1 MQFTPLCAVAV
12 AVVIDA
18 PAATPAMAQE
28 PVPAT
33 PVATREGEPVVV
45 RTDGP
50 RETLRGRLV
59 SFDETSLTIE
69 LPAEAQGGAA
79 AGRRL
84 TLPVTRL
91 RRVDVVKRDPIWNG
105 AVLGA
110 VFLAVC
116 ASTWCQQGLD
126 KPSTARDVI
135 LAAGMGALVF
145 GGIDALWIERR
156 TIYEAGAGGPRP
168 GGRGARLS
176 FRINF

>member
-1 MQFTPLCAVAV
+1 MQFKTLCALAVAV
-12 AVVIDA
+12 IIDA
-18 PAATPAMAQE
+18 TAATPAMAQE
-28 PVPAT
+28 SVPAT
-33 PVATREGEPVVV
+33 PIATREGEPVVV

-84 TLPVTRL
+84 TLPVARL

-126 KPSTARDVI
+126 KPSTGVDVI

-156 TIYEAGAGGPRP
+156 TIYEAGAAGPRP

-176 FRINF
+176 FSIRF

>member
-1 MQFTPLCAVAV
+1 MRLELLCALAV
-12 AVVIDA
+12 AAIIDA
-18 PAATPAMAQE
+18 TAATPAMAQE
-28 PVPAT
+28 SVPAT
-33 PVATREGEPVVV
+33 PIATREGEPVVV
-45 RTDGP
+45 RTNGP

-59 SFDETSLTIE
+59 SFDETALTIE
-69 LPAEAQGGAA
+69 LPAETPSGAA

-84 TLPVTRL
+84 TLPVARL

-116 ASTWCQQGLD
+116 ASTWCNQGLD
-126 KPSTARDVI
+126 KPGTAVDVI

-145 GGIDALWIERR
+145 GGIDALWIERKDDLR
-156 TIYEAGAGGPRP
+156 SGRGRAPP

-176 FRINF
+176 FSIKF